1 MKTYKFPKGTKTL
14 TKEQILEAARK
25 YERLE
30 IPGSVLKVAID
41 LGKESLPLRELF
53 FHEGAQE
60 ISLDEG
66 ASEPV
71 SYNIPQSLLKLH
83 GGWCNVKFR
92 APRVACFPQSVQ
104 DAVGFVGVEYLQAYK
119 DSCVR
124 SFRGDDLKHYVYLGK
139 SGSRLTDIFS
149 SVPEGCVIHVE
160 NKSMA
165 SSTLK
170 KVDIDKVY
178 VIPDALEW
186 KDFPAD
192 KLALTMKE
200 YDPESRILTKQIE
213 MREEKRRKEAE
224 EAPKQQEKERKE
236 RKDMMVASMAKPIIE
251 STFCPLCDKIQ
262 VASMSQENANGEEV
276 IKARLLI
283 SDIQWITSDDKT
295 VSTEFYI
302 EIPLSD
308 VAHNAEKAVAVVK
321 QLKDVF
327 DRNQQLMQSMGIRLN
342 IPGMTKENTRPILV
356 LPVGNG
362 NSISAYLNWDTM
374 TEDIKAMRGFV
385 KELTEI
391 VETAKSEDGILID
404 IKRNEGF
411 WL

>member
-1 MKTYKFPKGTKTL
+1 METYKFPEGTKKL
-14 TKEQILEAARK
+14 TKKQILEAARK
-25 YERLE
+25 YEKLE
-30 IPGSVLKVAID
+30 IPGSVHEVKIE
-41 LGKESLPLRELF
+41 LGNEVLPLKELF
-53 FHEGAQE
+53 FHEGVHNIFLVGDA
-60 ISLDEG
+60 G
-66 ASEPV
+66 EPI
-71 SYNIPQSLLKLH
+71 SYNIPQSLLLLR
-83 GGWCNVKFR
+83 GGWGNKRFR
-92 APRVACFPQSVQ
+92 APRVACFPQSLQ
-104 DAVGFVGVEYLQAYK
+104 NAWYFGGIEYLQAYK
-119 DSCVR
+119 DCDVR
-124 SFRGDDLKHYVYLGK
+124 FFDGDELKHYVYLGDG
-139 SGSRLTDIFS
+139 SSRLKDVFSDI
-149 SVPEGCVIHVE
+149 PQGCVIHVE
-160 NKSMA
+160 NKKVA
-165 SSTLK
+165 LSTLK
-170 KVDIDKVY
+170 KVDVDKVY
-178 VIPDALEW
+178 VIPDAKEW

-192 KLALTMKE
+192 KLALTREE
-200 YDPESRILTKQIE
+200 YDPESRILPKQIE

-251 STFCPLCDKIQ
+251 SAFCPLCDKVQ
-262 VASMSQENANGEEV
+262 VASISQENANGEDV

-295 VSTEFYI
+295 VSTEFDI

-308 VAHNAEKAVAVVK
+308 VAYNAEKAVAVVK

-342 IPGMTKENTRPILV
+342 IIWIPKENTRPMLV

-374 TEDIKAMRGFV
+374 TEDSKAMRGFV

-391 VETAKSEDGILID
+391 VETAKTEDGILID
-404 IKRNEGF
+404 IKLNEGF

>member
-1 MKTYKFPKGTKTL
+1 METYKFPEGTKTL

-30 IPGSVLKVAID
+30 IPGSVPKVAID

-53 FHEGAQE
+53 FHEGVQE

-119 DSCVR
+119 DSDVR
-124 SFRGDDLKHYVYLGK
+124 NFRGDDLKHYVYLGK
-139 SGSRLTDIFS
+139 TGSRLTEIFAA
-149 SVPEGCVIHVE
+149 VPEGCVIHVE

-170 KVDIDKVY
+170 KVDVDKVY

-192 KLALTMKE
+192 KLALTMEE
-200 YDPESRILTKQIE
+200 YDPESRILPKQIE
-213 MREEKRRKEAE
+213 MREEKRRKEREQQAE
-224 EAPKQQEKERKE
+224 ERQEQKSKL
-236 RKDMMVASMAKPIIE
+236 MTYMAKPILKDAL
-251 STFCPLCDKIQ
+251 SPLCDTIM
-262 VASMSQENANGEEV
+262 VGRADHENTDGEGAIE
-276 IKARLLI
+276 AHLLFN
-283 SDIQWITSDDKT
+283 DILYFSRRTPKPMQFD
-295 VSTEFYI
+295 VV
-302 EIPLSD
+302 IPLAD
-308 VAHNAEKAVAVVK
+308 VVEKSEKAVEIVRR
-321 QLKDVF
+321 LKDVF
-327 DRNQQLMQSMGIRLN
+327 YRNQQLMQSLKVGILDCFGF
-342 IPGMTKENTRPILV
+342 PDDPRPRIHFPFGKKRV
-356 LPVGNG
+356 
-362 NSISAYLNWDTM
+362 IYAFLNWETID
-374 TEDIKAMRGFV
+374 EDSRAMRDFV
-385 KELTEI
+385 KELADI
-391 VETAKSEDGILID
+391 IETAKTKEGILID
-404 IKRNEGF
+404 IKEGP
-411 WL
+411 LL